1 MNRMQERTRE
11 CDATEREG
19 LIKRKRQ
26 GQGVGRN
33 SGKEWQGSRRQK
45 HAVKEAVRSRGKQT
59 VTNVHIHRVA
69 NMQTYR
75 KIKME
80 RDPESKR
87 ETARERERERERER
101 KRIRRIKGS
110 PTFQDKHRYR
120 RTSTYGQTDR
130 QASKQIGGQTG
141 RQTEDYDRHTVRR
154 GLIA

>member
-1 MNRMQERTRE
+1 MQ
-11 CDATEREG
+11 AEREG
-19 LIKRKRQ
+19 LIMRKRQ

-45 HAVKEAVRSRGKQT
+45 TRSERSSPRGKQT

-87 ETARERERERERER
+87 ETARGRE
-101 KRIRRIKGS
+101 S
-110 PTFQDKHRYR
+110 V
-120 RTSTYGQTDR
+120 YG
-130 QASKQIGGQTG
+130 
-141 RQTEDYDRHTVRR
+141 E
-154 GLIA
+154 